1 MTTKETASPQ
11 RPPVKLSA
19 AELKTVLERAELT
32 PDAAKIAAGCADVP
46 AAVVALAEAGMVN
59 DAARL
64 VAHALPKREAVW
76 WACMCARATETAP
89 PPADAEAL
97 VAAETWV
104 RKPEEANRRQAM
116 AKAEAAGF
124 RTPESWAAIGAFWS
138 GGSMA
143 PAGQPVVPPGDHL
156 TGLAVAGAV
165 ALAAVRKHPERA
177 EATLRAFLASAFDIA
192 AGGAGRIAPIF

>member
-1 MTTKETASPQ
+1 MSAQETAPPR
-11 RPPVKLSA
+11 RPPVKLKA
-19 AELKTVLERAELT
+19 ADMQTVLARAELS
-32 PDAAKIAAGCADVP
+32 PEAQRIAAAAADVP
-46 AAVVALAEAGMVN
+46 AALEALSAAGLLT

-76 WACMCARATETAP
+76 WACMCARATEPAP
-89 PPADAEAL
+89 AAADAEAL
-97 VAAETWV
+97 AAAETWV
-104 RKPEEANRRQAM
+104 RRPEEANRRQAM

-124 RTPESWAAIGAFWS
+124 RTPEAWAAIGAFWS

-143 PAGQPVVPPGDHL
+143 PEGQPVVPPADHL

-177 EATLRAFLASAFDIA
+177 EAALRAFLASALDIA
-192 AGGAGRIAPIF
+192 GGGAGRLAPLV

>member
-1 MTTKETASPQ
+1 MSTKETALPQ
-11 RPPVKLSA
+11 RPPVKLTA
-19 AELKTVLERAELT
+19 ADMKTVLARADLT
-32 PDAAKIAAGCADVP
+32 PDAAKVVSGASDVP
-46 AAVVALAEAGMVN
+46 AAVAALAEAGLVN

-76 WACMCARATETAP
+76 WACMCARATDQAP

-97 VAAETWV
+97 GAAESWV

-143 PAGQPVVPPGDHL
+143 PEGQPVVAPGDHL
-156 TGLAVAGAV
+156 TGLAIAGAV
-165 ALAAVRKHPERA
+165 ALAAVRRHPERA
-177 EATLRAFLASAFDIA
+177 EATLRAFLSSAFDIA
-192 AGGAGRIAPIF
+192 AGGAGRITPIG

>member
-11 RPPVKLSA
+11 RSPVKLKA
-19 AELKTVLERAELT
+19 ADMKTVLERADLT
-32 PDAAKIAAGCADVP
+32 PDAAKVAAACADVP
-46 AAVVALAEAGMVN
+46 AALAALAEAGLVN

-89 PPADAEAL
+89 PPADVEALTAAEA
-97 VAAETWV
+97 WV
-104 RKPEEANRRQAM
+104 RKPEEPNRRQAM

-143 PAGQPVVPPGDHL
+143 PEGQPVVPPGDHL

-177 EATLRAFLASAFDIA
+177 EATLRAFLASALDIA
-192 AGGAGRIAPIF
+192 GGGAGRIAPVV

>member
-1 MTTKETASPQ
+1 MSTQTTASPQ
-11 RPPVKLSA
+11 RPPVKLKA
-19 AELKTVLERAELT
+19 ADMKTVLQRAELT
-32 PDAAKIAAGCADVP
+32 PDAQTIAAGCADVP
-46 AAVVALAEAGMVN
+46 AALDALIQAALVT

-76 WACMCARATETAP
+76 WACMCARATEAAP

-97 VAAETWV
+97 TAAEAWV
-104 RKPEEANRRQAM
+104 RKPEEPNRRQAM

-124 RTPESWAAIGAFWS
+124 RTPEAWAAIGAFWS

-143 PAGQPVVPPGDHL
+143 PEGQPVVPPGDHL

-165 ALAAVRKHPERA
+165 SLAAVRKQPEKA
-177 EATLRAFLASAFDIA
+177 DATLRTFLASALDIA
-192 AGGAGRIAPIF
+192 GGGAGRIAPMA

>member
-11 RPPVKLSA
+11 RPPVKLAA
-19 AELKTVLERAELT
+19 AELKTVLERAELA
-32 PDAAKIAAGCADVP
+32 PDAARIAAGCADVP
-46 AAVVALAEAGMVN
+46 AAVGALVEAGMVN

-97 VAAETWV
+97 LAAETWV
-104 RKPEEANRRQAM
+104 RKPEETNRRRAM

-143 PAGQPVVPPGDHL
+143 PEGQPVVPPGDHL
-156 TGLAVAGAV
+156 TGLAIAGAV

-177 EATLRAFLASAFDIA
+177 EATLRSFLASAFDIA
-192 AGGAGRIAPIF
+192 AGGAGRIPPMF